1 MAKRPQALLFDV
13 FGTVVDWRGSIV
25 RELRRVG
32 RRHGV
37 RADWGA
43 FADAWRS
50 GYRPAMDRVR
60 RGDLPWRSIDELHL
74 EILVPLL
81 ESVGFRLREAE
92 VRELNAAWHRL
103 KPWPDSARGL
113 ERLKRHFVIGTLS
126 NGNTSLLIDLAK
138 RGRLPWDVIFSA
150 ELFRH
155 YKPDPEV
162 YVGAVGLLGVPARN
176 VMLAAAHKD
185 DLAAA
190 RRCGLR
196 TAYVCRPMEHGRAFE
211 TDLDPD
217 RRSDFNAVD
226 LVDLARQLC
235 AAPGISKNK
244 SRGERRPGTAR
255 AKKHL

>member
-1 MAKRPQALLFDV
+1 MAKPPEALLFDV
-13 FGTVVDWRGSIV
+13 FGTVVDWRGSLI

-37 RADWGA
+37 RSDWGA

-60 RGDLPWRSIDELHL
+60 RGDSSWRSIDELHL
-74 EILVPLL
+74 EILKPLL
-81 ESVGFRLREAE
+81 ERAGLRLRPSA

-103 KPWPDSARGL
+103 LPWPDSATGL
-113 ERLKRHFVIGTLS
+113 ARLKRHFVIGTLS
-126 NGNTSLLIDLAK
+126 NGNMSLLIDLAK
-138 RGRLPWDVIFSA
+138 GGRLPWDVIFSA

-162 YVGAVGLLGVPARN
+162 YIGAAALLGLPPRA
-176 VMLAAAHKD
+176 VMLVAAHKD

-196 TAYVCRPMEHGRAFE
+196 TAFVRRPLEHGRASE
-211 TDLDPD
+211 ADISADP
-217 RRSDFNAVD
+217 RADFNAND
-226 LVDLARQLC
+226 FVDLARQLEH
-235 AAPGISKNK
+235 
-244 SRGERRPGTAR
+244 RAR
-255 AKKHL
+255 